1 MAEGHK
7 EILAA
12 LASSES
18 EVIREG
24 AYLAGKERLE
34 EAIPLL
40 AGHIQSPDIG
50 VQEAV
55 ERALRKIGGPK
66 VVKEAIPLLRS
77 DDAPVRNIAMELL
90 REVGVTDMDALCSL
104 LHDKDADIRIFASD
118 ILGSTGSALAISPL
132 CAALLRDPEVNVRY
146 QAAVSLGNLAF
157 PEAAESLNKALE
169 DDEWVRFSVVEALT
183 KIRAESSVGALIKA
197 LDASSDL
204 VASTIVD
211 ALGEMGNL
219 KAVPLLMRRLDSTSG
234 PLRNK
239 IAAAVIKI
247 LGSRSVK
254 LLGEKERGKLHEY
267 MLAAMHDDD
276 VEVQDAVVRGLS
288 ATKGPGATEA
298 IFTLAL
304 TLEPDRDHERLLFLV
319 EALGKIGFNADVERI
334 MREKGELAT
343 LIGVEVISRSPSRE
357 SVTFLQN
364 IFWDQSRDLQ
374 RAIIIELA
382 AQCLPE
388 DQDFFVD
395 VLSRHSDGNVL
406 KAALLFL
413 GRKGEAS
420 EVSEKVAALLDHP
433 YDDVKEAALDAC
445 IALHDDIIVGH
456 FLSMAASGDALH
468 RMMAVHALGSIDLDA
483 YEHIVANALKDEEP
497 QVRRVALEALGKA
510 CPLPPSRLA
519 LIEKLAHDP
528 DSEVRLT
535 VITVLG
541 NCDESRLDACLLGG
555 VSDAD
560 AWVRVRCIESLGRR
574 RTVEAVPYL
583 VSLLGEE
590 NQLIAIKAIE
600 ALGSI
605 GGEVAFRALLALI
618 DHENPD
624 IQHAA
629 EEAVER
635 IHTGEGA

>member
-1 MAEGHK
+1 MAEAHN

-12 LASSES
+12 LASTES

-50 VQEAV
+50 VQEAA

-66 VVKEAIPLLRS
+66 VVHEAIPLLRS
-77 DDAPVRNIAMELL
+77 DDAPVRNIAMDLL
-90 REVGVTDMDALCSL
+90 RAVGSTDMDALYAL
-104 LHDKDADIRIFASD
+104 LHDNDADIRIFASD

-132 CAALLRDPEVNVRY
+132 CTALLRDPEVNVRY

-157 PEAAESLNKALE
+157 PEAADSLNKALE

-239 IAAAVIKI
+239 IVSAVIKI

-254 LLGEKERGKLHEY
+254 LLGAKEREKLHEY
-267 MLAAMHDDD
+267 MLAAMQDDD
-276 VEVQDAVVRGLS
+276 VEVQDAVVRGLA

-304 TLEPDRDHERLLFLV
+304 TLDPDRDHERLLFVV
-319 EALGKIGFNADVERI
+319 EALSSIGFNADVERI
-334 MREKGELAT
+334 MREKGDLAV
-343 LIGVEVISRSPSRE
+343 LIGVEVISRAPSRE
-357 SVTFLQN
+357 GLVFLEE
-364 IFWDQSRDLQ
+364 IFWDQPRDLQ
-374 RAIIIELA
+374 RAIIVELA
-382 AQCLPE
+382 AQCMPE

-395 VLSRHSDGNVL
+395 VLTRHSDGNVL

-413 GRKGEAS
+413 GRKGQAS
-420 EVSEKVAALLDHP
+420 EVGEQVAALLEHP

-445 IALHDDIIVGH
+445 IALHDDVIVGH
-456 FLSMAASGDALH
+456 FLSMATSSEPLS
-468 RMMAVHALGSIDLDA
+468 RMMAVHALGAIDLNA
-483 YEHIVANALKDEEP
+483 YEHIVAKALEDEDP
-497 QVRRVALEALGKA
+497 QVRRVALEAMGKN
-510 CPLPPSRLA
+510 CPLPPARLA
-519 LIEKLAHDP
+519 LIEKLADDP

-541 NCDESRLDACLLGG
+541 NCDESRHDACLLGG
-555 VSDAD
+555 VGDAD

-574 RTVEAVPYL
+574 RTADAVPHL
-583 VSLLGEE
+583 VELLGEE
-590 NQLIAIKAIE
+590 NELIVIKAIE
-600 ALGSI
+600 ALAAI

-618 DHENPD
+618 DNENPD
-624 IQHAA
+624 IQRAA

-635 IHTGEGA
+635 IHAGEGA

>member
-1 MAEGHK
+1 MAEGHNG
-7 EILAA
+7 ILAA

-18 EVIREG
+18 EEIREG

-40 AGHIQSPDIG
+40 IHHIQSPDIG
-50 VQEAV
+50 VQEAA
-55 ERALRKIGGPK
+55 ERALRKIGGPQ
-66 VVKEAIPLLRS
+66 VVKESIPLLSS
-77 DDAPVRNIAMELL
+77 DDAPVRNIAMDLL
-90 REVGVTDMDALCSL
+90 RHVGATDMDELTAL

-118 ILGSTGSALAISPL
+118 ILGSTGSALAIAPL
-132 CAALLRDPEVNVRY
+132 CAALLKDPEVNVRY
-146 QAAVSLGNLAF
+146 QAAVSLGTLAF

-183 KIRAESSVGALIKA
+183 KIRAESSVGALVKA

-204 VASTIVD
+204 VASMIVD

-239 IAAAVIKI
+239 IVTAVIKI
-247 LGSRSVK
+247 LGGQSVR
-254 LLGEKERGKLHEY
+254 LLGAKERDKLHEY
-267 MLAAMHDDD
+267 MLAAMEDDD
-276 VEVQDAVVRGLS
+276 QEVQDTVVRGLS
-288 ATKGPGATEA
+288 FTKGPGATKA
-298 IFTLAL
+298 IFELAL
-304 TLEPDRDHERLLFLV
+304 SLDPDRDHERLVLLV

-334 MREKGELAT
+334 MLEKGELAA
-343 LIGVEVISRSPSRE
+343 LIGVEVISRAPNRE
-357 SVTFLQN
+357 GVLFLQR
-364 IFWDQSRDLQ
+364 IFWEQSRDLQ

-382 AQCLPE
+382 TQSPPE

-395 VLSRHSDGNVL
+395 VLAKHSDGNVL

-413 GRKGEAS
+413 GRKGEAW
-420 EVSEKVAALLDHP
+420 EVGEKVAALLDHP

-445 IALHDDIIVGH
+445 IALHDDAIVGH
-456 FLSMAASGDALH
+456 FLGMASDEDPMK
-468 RMMAVHALGSIDLDA
+468 RMMAVHALGAIDLNA
-483 YEHIVANALKDEEP
+483 YEHTVVKALEDPEA
-497 QVRRVALEALGKA
+497 QVRRIALEALGRA
-510 CPLPPSRLA
+510 CPLPLSRIER
-519 LIEKLAHDP
+519 IEKLMNDP

-541 NCDESRLDACLLGG
+541 NCDEARLDVCLLGG
-555 VSDAD
+555 LDDRD
-560 AWVRVRCIESLGRR
+560 AWVRARCIENLGRR
-574 RTVEAVPYL
+574 RTADAVPHL

-590 NQLIAIKAIE
+590 NQLIAVKAIE

-605 GGEVAFRALLALI
+605 GGEAAFRSLLLLM
-618 DHENPD
+618 DHKNPD
-624 IQHAA
+624 IQRAA

-635 IHTGEGA
+635 IHAGEGA